1 MRERLTVAFVV
12 LTLGL
17 LLTAGLIT
25 GYVQEGQARER
36 ASTEVG
42 TEAAL
47 LAALV
52 GEQESRGAAPDAEM
66 LQGIV
71 GGGDRLA
78 LVRDGQPTIDV
89 RGPDY
94 EAGDTVSATL
104 PVTGGYVLAER
115 AAPTAFDLLDAAPAT
130 QILIV
135 LGVGVTAGLCGYAI
149 ARSLS
154 RPFRQLAEAAAA
166 LGRGRFDLDLPTSG
180 NPEAQAIARAL
191 GGSAGQ
197 LRDRLE
203 REQRFALHASHV
215 LRTPLTSL
223 RLSLDELTSDPEVS
237 ADARA
242 AAARGLQAVEELDA
256 AAGELVELSRTSAI
270 MAGAEIP
277 LRDVATIT
285 AQRWAAALAER
296 DRGFSAAVEGQHELL
311 VTPGPVE
318 TVLDMLLEDT
328 LEHGRGEVRLV
339 LEGATSTL
347 RIWLSGDHEY
357 VPARLVD
364 GVDDAPAEDPYL
376 RRARLI
382 VEGLG
387 GMMEDRAGPGAPLAV
402 LLPRR

>member
-17 LLTAGLIT
+17 LAAAALLT

-36 ASTEVG
+36 VSGQVG
-42 TEAAL
+42 ADAAL

-52 GEQESRGAAPDAEM
+52 EEQLAQGRAPDLAP
-66 LQGIV
+66 LQDLAGAD
-71 GGGDRLA
+71 DRFAVVL
-78 LVRDGQPTIDV
+78 DGQEPVEV
-89 RGPDY
+89 RGTDFD
-94 EAGDTVSATL
+94 GDDTVRATL
-104 PVTGGYVLAER
+104 PVADGYVLVER
-115 AAPTAFDLLDAAPAT
+115 AAPTPFDLLDAAPVT
-130 QILIV
+130 QALIV
-135 LGVGVTAGLCGYAI
+135 LGVGTVAGLVGYAI

-277 LRDVATIT
+277 LRDVATLT
-285 AQRWAAALAER
+285 AQRWAAALGQRE
-296 DRGFSAAVEGQHELL
+296 RGFSAAVEGQHELL
-311 VTPGPVE
+311 FTPGPVE

-328 LEHGRGEVRLV
+328 LEHGRGDVRLV
-339 LEGATSTL
+339 LEGDATTL
-347 RIWLSGDHEY
+347 RIRLSGDHEF
-357 VPARLVD
+357 VPDRLVA
-364 GVDDAPAEDPYL
+364 GEEPEDPYL

-387 GMMEDRAGPGAPLAV
+387 GMMEDRPAPGAPLAV